1 MGLIGEEKDIGDGGG
16 FQAGVDDA
24 PPPLPENQENSVA
37 GTRVIRYRECLRNH
51 AVSIGGSVTDG
62 CGEFMPAGEEG
73 TVASLKCAACNCHRN
88 FHRQETPH
96 GDGGAP
102 PPPNPPA
109 LPSFASMTHRH
120 NAWASLAAQ
129 SPKTFGGAPPPT
141 TAGAATAAPATTK
154 SGGESPEKKKT
165 SMEWKDFAAR
175 LE

>member
-1 MGLIGEEKDIGDGGG
+1 MGLIGEEKEIGDGGG
-16 FQAGVDDA
+16 LQAGVDDA
-24 PPPLPENQENSVA
+24 PPPENQENSAA
-37 GTRVIRYRECLRNH
+37 GARVIRYRECLRNH

-96 GDGGAP
+96 GGAP
-102 PPPNPPA
+102 LPPNPPA

-141 TAGAATAAPATTK
+141 TAATAAPAPATTK
-154 SGGESPEKKKT
+154 SGGEFPEKKKT
-165 SMEWKDFAAR
+165 SMELKDFAAK